1 MLKQRYRYDL
11 RMHVEV
17 LRACA
22 VLTQLAINDG
32 ELFLLVVITIT
43 IIIVDDK
50 SKDVH
55 LVVRTAMGKMMT
67 VSTCNILIRTSV
79 VSSCAGGSI
88 GSSGSMT
95 MNTGLSLG
103 CGVGLFSL
111 ISGS

>member
-1 MLKQRYRYDL
+1 MMATNILI
-11 RMHVEV
+11 V
-17 LRACA
+17 A
-22 VLTQLAINDG
+22 
-32 ELFLLVVITIT
+32 ITIT
-43 IIIVDDK
+43 IIIVEEISGD
-50 SKDVH
+50 SYI
-55 LVVRTAMGKMMT
+55 VVRTAIEKVMI
-67 VSTCNILIRTSV
+67 VSACNVLIRTSV